1 MKIQFVDMEASRCDS
16 KPRRALQ
23 HKPVHTNGSVDPKIH
38 FCGSGILLCFIFHI
52 IRCSSSTSNTIT
64 ALVSLSSNLFCVGT
78 SAFPHYLLDSGK
90 QLSSS
95 FFLLDHIG
103 IILHIWG
110 TSVSVLLLENS
121 GSRKITSIILGITL
135 AGMVCATY
143 LITWPREKKE
153 RMLVI
158 RVFGALALCSV
169 SLYNAVFSSISRL
182 TASYIFLAVVNG
194 IGGWFYSRG
203 SIQILNQR
211 SSKPYTVSGHSLM
224 HLCSLIASIFHASI
238 LASSVCI

>member
-16 KPRRALQ
+16 KPRRAQ
-23 HKPVHTNGSVDPKIH
+23 KHKPVHTNGSVDPKIH
-38 FCGSGILLCFIFHI
+38 FCGCGILLCFVFHI
-52 IRCSSSTSNTIT
+52 IRCSSSASNAIT
-64 ALVSLSSNLFCVGT
+64 ALVSLSSNLFCFGT
-78 SAFPHYLLDSGK
+78 SAFSHYLLDSGK

-121 GSRKITSIILGITL
+121 GSGKITSVILGITL
-135 AGMVCATY
+135 VGMVCATY
-143 LITWPREKKE
+143 LITWPKKKKE

-158 RVFGALALCSV
+158 GVFGALALCSV

-194 IGGWFYSRG
+194 IGGWFYSCG
-203 SIQILNQR
+203 SIQILSQR

-238 LASSVCI
+238 LAFSVCI

>member
-1 MKIQFVDMEASRCDS
+1 MEASRCDS

-23 HKPVHTNGSVDPKIH
+23 HKPAHNNGSVDPKIH

-64 ALVSLSSNLFCVGT
+64 ALVSLSSNLFCFGT
-78 SAFPHYLLDSGK
+78 SAFSHYLLDSGK

-121 GSRKITSIILGITL
+121 GSGKITSVILGITL

-153 RMLVI
+153 RM
-158 RVFGALALCSV
+158 FGALALCSV

-203 SIQILNQR
+203 SIQILSQR

-238 LASSVCI
+238 LASVCI

>member
-1 MKIQFVDMEASRCDS
+1 M
-16 KPRRALQ
+16 L
-23 HKPVHTNGSVDPKIH
+23 
-38 FCGSGILLCFIFHI
+38 
-52 IRCSSSTSNTIT
+52 
-64 ALVSLSSNLFCVGT
+64 SNLFCFGT
-78 SAFPHYLLDSGK
+78 SAFSHYLLDSGK

-95 FFLLDHIG
+95 FFLLDRIG

-121 GSRKITSIILGITL
+121 DSGKIASVILGITL

-158 RVFGALALCSV
+158 GVFGALALCSV
-169 SLYNAVFSSISRL
+169 SLYNAVFSKMSRL
-182 TASYIFLAVVNG
+182 TASYIFLALVNG

-203 SIQILNQR
+203 SIQMLSQR
-211 SSKPYTVSGHSLM
+211 SSKPYIVSGHSLM
-224 HLCSLIASIFHASI
+224 HICSLTASIFHASI
-238 LASSVCI
+238 LASCVCV